1 MGYLNLQSDNIIG
14 GMKMDNKIYEKL
26 ANVQM
31 NLLKRP
37 LKKSGYNKFGH
48 FNYFELKDILAPII
62 EECFKQGLVLTFSF
76 MDDYAIL
83 KIRDTSNAEL
93 LESNRVAVPE
103 LREMNKGMNIM
114 QSYGS
119 YMTYLKRYLLLN
131 TFLLDEDSFID
142 SDSSSQKN
150 EGYLHDTPEKQR
162 VVKKPVKKSVDE
174 VKLEKPEDYLKFF
187 ENDLVKQ
194 GLNVNT
200 ITLYKMCTLYAKS
213 HKSFNQKEVREL
225 IKQKYGG
232 KK

>member
-1 MGYLNLQSDNIIG
+1 MTTKSIYQKIGEVQYALLNMEL
-14 GMKMDNKIYEKL
+14 
-26 ANVQM
+26 
-31 NLLKRP
+31 P
-37 LKKSGYNKFGH
+37 KSGYNKFGKFH
-48 FNYFELKDILAPII
+48 YFELKDIMGPIVT
-62 EECFKQGLVLTFSF
+62 ECYKQKLLLTFSF
-76 MDDYAIL
+76 MEDYAVL
-83 KIRDTSNAEL
+83 KIRDNESGDL
-93 LESNRVAVPE
+93 FESNRVSVPE
-103 LREMNKGMNIM
+103 LHELNKGMNIM

-119 YMTYLKRYLLLN
+119 YMTYLKRYLLMN
-131 TFLLDEDSFID
+131 TFLLVEDSFID
-142 SDSSSQKN
+142 SNAAEDK
-150 EGYLHDTPEKQR
+150 YLHDTPEKQR

>member
-31 NLLKRP
+31 NLLKKP

-76 MDDYAIL
+76 MDDYAVL
-83 KIRDTSNAEL
+83 KIRDTSNGEL

-103 LREMNKGMNIM
+103 VKEMNKSMNIM

-142 SDSSSQKN
+142 SDSSSQN
-150 EGYLHDTPEKQR
+150 DGYLHDTPEKQR
-162 VVKKPVKKSVDE
+162 VVENPSKKE
-174 VKLEKPEDYLKFF
+174 VKLEKAEDYLKFF
-187 ENDLVKQ
+187 EKDLLKQ
-194 GLNVNT
+194 GLHVNT
-200 ITLYKMCTLYAKS
+200 ITLYKMCSSYAKT
-213 HKSFNQKEVREL
+213 HKDFKQKEVRDL
-225 IKQKYGG
+225 IKEKYGG